1 MSTCQD
7 AFVHSYLTTVV
18 GSGCAVMAGGV
29 ACEAK
34 AAAKRAGRNK
44 EVVISLD
51 TQRQAYKD
59 KKCYW
64 FLKEGYMLS

>member
-51 TQRQAYKD
+51 TQRQA
-59 KKCYW
+59 
-64 FLKEGYMLS
+64 